1 MYRCLQLY
9 SRKWTIQMNENLE
22 KQIFDY
28 LYKHLSPSRF
38 EHSYNVAILA
48 VELALKHNEN
58 IFAVQIAGLL
68 HDCAKNMDQ
77 KKMIKILKKTKNT
90 KFLLDMYKFSP
101 QLLHS
106 FAGEVTA
113 KEKFKIKNKDIL
125 NAIKNHTLGRPN
137 MSNLEKIVFV
147 ADCCSKDRKFK
158 KAKNIYSLAKT
169 NLDKALVQA
178 LQVKIQFVIYNNAW
192 LCPKTLNTWNFY
204 VCKNK

>member
-1 MYRCLQLY
+1 M
-9 SRKWTIQMNENLE
+9 SENLE
-22 KQIFDY
+22 KQIFNY

-58 IFAVQIAGLL
+58 IFEAQIAGLL

-77 KKMIKILKKTKNT
+77 KKMIKILKKDKNA
-90 KFLLDMYKFSP
+90 KLFLDMYKFSP

-106 FAGEVTA
+106 FVGEFTA
-113 KEKFKIKNKDIL
+113 KEEFKIKNKNIL

-137 MSNLEKIVFV
+137 MSNLEKIIFV
-147 ADCCSKDRKFK
+147 ADCCSEDRKFK
-158 KAKNIYSLAKT
+158 NVKNICSLARI
-169 NLDKALVQA
+169 NLDKALMQA
-178 LQVKIQFVIYNNAW
+178 LQIKIQFVIYNNAW
-192 LCPKTLNTWNFY
+192 LCHKVLDTWNFY